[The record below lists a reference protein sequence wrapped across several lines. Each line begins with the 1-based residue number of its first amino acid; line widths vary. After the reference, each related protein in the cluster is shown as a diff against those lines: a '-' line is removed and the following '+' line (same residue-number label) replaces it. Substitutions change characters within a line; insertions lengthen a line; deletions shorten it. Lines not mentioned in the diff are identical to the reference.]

1 MAGSAWTNQ
10 LLNLIVLS
18 AAASGFSGFFA
29 YSPAPGA
36 GNLVASTAAA
46 AGVDPYG
53 DNYLEGTATYGPG
66 YATSLNGGFVAFWTG
81 SLSGGWTQ
89 VASVQ
94 TDASGDLILA
104 CSGTGTIQLDSAV
117 EAGSDVT
124 VDGTLFVGGASG
136 GSITATN
143 FNMNPTMGTP
153 PNLAAINGGTATAAQ
168 ICAFLSTWYS
178 EFQNRGM
185 AT

>member
-1 MAGSAWTNQ
+1 VAGSAWTNQ
-10 LLNLIVLS
+10 LVDLIILS
-18 AAASGFSGFFA
+18 AAAAGFSGFFT
-29 YSPAPGA
+29 YSPAPGT
-36 GNLVASTAAA
+36 GNLIGSVAAA
-46 AGVDPYG
+46 SGVDPYG
-53 DNYLEGTATYGPG
+53 NNYLQGTVTYGSG
-66 YATSLNGGFVAFWTG
+66 FASSLNGGFLVLWSG

-89 VASVQ
+89 VATIE
-94 TDASGDLILA
+94 TDVSGDLILV
-104 CSGTGTIQLDSAV
+104 CSGGGSIQLDSNAV
-117 EAGSDVT
+117 AGSDFT

-168 ICAFLSTWYS
+168 ICAFLSTWYA
-178 EFQNRGM
+178 EFQNRGL